1 LKINHNESKVLIKI
15 TNFANQKFK
24 IIIMLDFTDVGLNQ
38 IVVHSIGN
46 RPEDEGITLSKAEMN
61 VNDPAIES
69 ILKQYF
75 LAQFKSDYFFSFAHE
90 SDLQLNEAFNFAKQ
104 IFDNPANFYEQS
116 VNLAHHLYQS
126 SNHPKIKTGEFYVV
140 RFSNINVDGEVVD
153 GIGLFKSETKDT
165 YIRVFQKNDNFEVDY
180 DNGINIKK
188 LDKGCLIFNTE
199 QEYGYKVSIVDSTN
213 RSDAAFWRDDFLKI
227 MPRENEFYQTN
238 QIIDIC
244 KGFTDHVLTSKN
256 NVDKQEQVAFVKRAE
271 AYFNNTN
278 TYDNEKFKSEIIGDE
293 QISEA
298 FEEFKQDFET
308 QRNLSPVDQ
317 FQLSEPALKKG
328 KKYFR
333 SIIKLDKN
341 FHVYV
346 HSNPDYIEKG
356 VDNQK
361 GLKFYKLYFHDE
373 S

>member
-1 LKINHNESKVLIKI
+1 
-15 TNFANQKFK
+15 
-24 IIIMLDFTDVGLNQ
+24 
-38 IVVHSIGN
+38 
-46 RPEDEGITLSKAEMN
+46 
-61 VNDPAIES
+61 
-69 ILKQYF
+69 
-75 LAQFKSDYFFSFAHE
+75 
-90 SDLQLNEAFNFAKQ
+90 
-104 IFDNPANFYEQS
+104 
-116 VNLAHHLYQS
+116 
-126 SNHPKIKTGEFYVV
+126 
-140 RFSNINVDGEVVD
+140 
-153 GIGLFKSETKDT
+153 
-165 YIRVFQKNDNFEVDY
+165 
-180 DNGINIKK
+180 
-188 LDKGCLIFNTE
+188 
-199 QEYGYKVSIVDSTN
+199 
-213 RSDAAFWRDDFLKI
+213 
-227 MPRENEFYQTN
+227 
-238 QIIDIC
+238 
-244 KGFTDHVLTSKN
+244 
-256 NVDKQEQVAFVKRAE
+256 VKRAE

-356 VDNQK
+356 VDNPK